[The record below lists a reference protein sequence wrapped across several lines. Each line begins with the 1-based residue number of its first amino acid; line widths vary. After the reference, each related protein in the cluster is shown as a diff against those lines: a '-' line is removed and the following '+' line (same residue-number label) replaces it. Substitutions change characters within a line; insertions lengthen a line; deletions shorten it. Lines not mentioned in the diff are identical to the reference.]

1 MGLDVVI
8 SSCGYL
14 KRKQENHRID
24 PVCQKSIANGILAGA
39 TQIFPQK
46 ETESFN
52 LNKVDMGKAK
62 LKTVKD
68 RKPDSKEHH

>member
-1 MGLDVVI
+1 MWLFKKKTGKPQDR
-8 SSCGYL
+8 S
-14 KRKQENHRID
+14 R
-24 PVCQKSIANGILAGA
+24 CQKSIANGILAGA

-52 LNKVDMGKAK
+52 LNKVDMEKAK

>member
-1 MGLDVVI
+1 MWLFKKKTG
-8 SSCGYL
+8 SY
-14 KRKQENHRID
+14 RID
-24 PVCQKSIANGILAGA
+24 PVCQKSIVTTGILAGA

>member
-8 SSCGYL
+8 WSCGYV
-14 KRKQENHRID
+14 KENRKTTG
-24 PVCQKSIANGILAGA
+24 SIPLPKINCHTGILAGA